1 MAKHLPIA
9 VFLSGR
15 GSNFQAILKSIQSG
29 AVEADIK
36 VVVSDNPQAAGLEIA
51 KKAGILTWSKKIG
64 DFDSKSDYEAEIVA
78 LLQAQGVDLLVLAG
92 YMRLVEDTLLNAYW
106 GKIINIH
113 PSLLPAFKGLNTHKR
128 ALDFGVKFVGCT
140 VHFIDRT
147 LDEGFIISQA
157 VVPVLPSDTEE
168 TLTQKVL
175 EQEHQLLPQAIQWIA
190 EGRLEIQGKQVIIK
204 EYVQ

>member
-1 MAKHLPIA
+1 MAKRLPIA

-15 GSNFQAILKSIQSG
+15 GSNFQAILRAIQSG
-29 AVEADIK
+29 ALHADIK
-36 VVVSDNPQAAGLEIA
+36 AVISDNPEAPGVEMA
-51 KKAGILTWSKKIG
+51 KQAGILTWSKKIS
-64 DFDSKSDYEAEIVA
+64 DFDSKSEYETYIVNF
-78 LLQAQGVDLLVLAG
+78 LQAQGVEVIVLAG
-92 YMRLVEDTLLNAYW
+92 YMRLVEDTLLNAFW

-113 PSLLPAFKGLNTHKR
+113 PALLPAFKGQNTHKR
-128 ALDFGVKFVGCT
+128 ALAFGVKFVGCT
-140 VHFIDRT
+140 VHFIDRA

-190 EGRLEIQGKQVIIK
+190 EGRVEIQGKKVILK
-204 EYVQ
+204 ELAR